1 MSTARAMSR
10 ERNTKTFRTLVG
22 LATGII
28 VVGVIA
34 TALTIWAWRRDTT
47 EAAIRNIGDTAAIL
61 AEQTSRSIQSM
72 DLVLSDLQDRLRAMG
87 ATTPDGYREV
97 SATKEV
103 YGILVDRLQHLSQAT
118 VIALVDSAGNVLNST
133 RSWPPPRLNLGDR
146 IFFLHAKSSRDRNLF
161 VTGPV
166 VSSVSDIPTIY
177 WSRRFES
184 PDGEFLGAIAAG
196 SEVSYFRHVY
206 DSIQALQGQ
215 SFTLL
220 RDDGTVLVHHPEAN
234 NKFSVTKMPIDSPWY
249 GVVSQGGGAYHS
261 AGVFNGQPRLI
272 AVRPLHD
279 YPLVVDVSMSEAQ
292 VLAPWWWRAIF
303 IAAGTLLVVIC
314 SALLLKALANQF
326 KRLSES
332 EASLAERE
340 TTLAE
345 KSNQLETAH
354 MQIDAALNNITQGL
368 VMFDRD
374 ARIVVTNERYIEMY
388 GLSRDVVKPGCTLQT
403 LIQHRQDVGLF
414 KGDPDQ
420 YCRQILKTIAAGK
433 TAGHLI
439 ETTDGRTVYAVEQP
453 LAGGGWVVTHDD
465 ITERKRAEEQ
475 MAFMARHDALT
486 GLANRILLREKME
499 EALAR
504 LRRRGEAFTLF
515 VFDLDLFKS
524 VNDSLGHPIGDL
536 LLAAVG
542 RRLRAAIR
550 ETDTVAR
557 LGGDEFALLQ
567 TVEGNQRIAA
577 IALASRLLE
586 AVNVPY
592 EIEGNQ
598 IMIGTSIGIVLAPND
613 GTEVEQLLKNADL
626 ALYRAKAEGRN
637 AYRLFAT
644 EMDAEARSRHSL
656 QNDLRASIGRDEFEI
671 LYQTAFDATTGQ
683 AVGAEALVRWC
694 HPIRGTVEPDQFI
707 SIAEEI
713 GLIVPLGERVLRRA
727 CMDAMSWPAHVK
739 VAVNLSALQFRA
751 GRLLETISS
760 ALADS
765 GLPPGRLEV
774 EITESVLLHKNV
786 DNLQTLH
793 ELKHRG
799 ISIVLDDFG
808 TGYSSLSYLR
818 TFPFDKIKIDK
829 SFVGEM
835 PERAECVAIV
845 DAVTAL
851 GRGLNILTTAEGVET
866 EEQFSLLRA
875 AGVDQVQGFL
885 FSHPCAALEIEFD
898 RTAVPAKS
906 GKAA

>member
-1 MSTARAMSR
+1 MAATRAMSR
-10 ERNTKTFRTLVG
+10 ERNTKTFRALVS

-28 VVGVIA
+28 VVGIIA
-34 TALTIWAWRRDTT
+34 TAVTIWAWRRDTT
-47 EAAIRNIGDTAAIL
+47 AAAIRDIGNTATVL
-61 AEQTSRSIQSM
+61 AEQTSRSVQSM
-72 DLVLSDLQDRLRAMG
+72 DLVLSDLQDKLSAMG
-87 ATTPDGYREV
+87 ATTPESFRQV
-97 SATKEV
+97 SATKDV
-103 YGILVDRLQHLSQAT
+103 YGILVDRLRRLSQAT
-118 VIALVDSAGNVLNST
+118 VIALIDSSGRILNST
-133 RSWPPPRLNLGDR
+133 RSWPPPERNLADR
-146 IFFLHAKSSRDRNLF
+146 RFFQHAKGSRDRNLF

-166 VSSVSDIPTIY
+166 VSTFSDIPTIY
-177 WSRRFES
+177 WSRRIEG
-184 PDGEFLGAIAAG
+184 PDGEFLGAIIAG

-220 RDDGTVLVHHPEAN
+220 RDDGTVLVDHPDN
-234 NKFSVTKMPIDSPWY
+234 NKFSVEMMPIDSPWY
-249 GVVSQGGGAYHS
+249 GVVSQGGGAYRS
-261 AGVFNGQPRLI
+261 TGIFNGQPRLI
-272 AVRPLHD
+272 AVRPLRE
-279 YPLVVDVSMSEAQ
+279 YPLVVDVSVSEAQ
-292 VLAPWWWRAIF
+292 VLASWWWRAVF
-303 IAAGTLLVVIC
+303 VAAGTLLMVIC
-314 SALLLKALANQF
+314 SALLLKALSNQF
-326 KRLSES
+326 KQLSES

-345 KSNQLETAH
+345 KPNQLEIAH

-368 VMFDRD
+368 LMFDRE

-388 GLSRDVVKPGCTLQT
+388 GLSRDIVKPGCTLQT
-403 LIQHRQDVGLF
+403 LIQHRKDVGLF

-420 YCRQILKTIAAGK
+420 YCRQILRTIAVGK

-453 LAGGGWVVTHDD
+453 LADGGWVVTHDD

-486 GLANRILLREKME
+486 GLANRTLLREKME

-504 LRRRGEAFTLF
+504 LRRRGEMFTLF
-515 VFDLDLFKS
+515 VLDLDLFKS

-542 RRLRAAIR
+542 RRLRASIR

-567 TVEGNQRIAA
+567 TVDGNQRAA
-577 IALASRLLE
+577 AVALADRLLE

-598 IMIGTSIGIVLAPND
+598 IMIGTSIGIVLAPDD
-613 GTEVEQLLKNADL
+613 GMEVEQLLKNADL

-683 AVGAEALVRWC
+683 ALGAEALVRWC
-694 HPIRGTVEPDQFI
+694 HPVRGTVEPDQFI
-707 SIAEEI
+707 PIAEEI

-727 CMDAMSWPAHVK
+727 CMDAITWPPHVK

-751 GRLLETISS
+751 GKLLETVSS

-765 GLPPGRLEV
+765 GLAPGRLEL
-774 EITESVLLHKNV
+774 EITESVLLQKNA
-786 DNLQTLH
+786 DNLEMLH
-793 ELKHRG
+793 EFKNLG

-818 TFPFDKIKIDK
+818 SFPFDKIKIDK
-829 SFVGEM
+829 SFVSELT
-835 PERAECVAIV
+835 ERAECVAIV

-875 AGVDQVQGFL
+875 SGVDQVQGFL
-885 FSHPCAALEIEFD
+885 FSHPCTASEIEFD
-898 RTAVPAKS
+898 LAAAPAKG